1 MTDRV
6 LDHNGEL
13 SEVKVRL
20 ESLDSEAVIPAN
32 ENDLKVL
39 SDTLDINLRIIQKTG
54 SKITLKSSYSLLDNM
69 QGNLGN
75 ILATVG
81 FKANN
86 FKVFYKDKLLEKN
99 TDIDKIYEHGQDIYL
114 VAFESLGKPKKWM
127 RFPKIYEHGTWSNSG
142 GCSDSIVYIP
152 TKNIQVAG
160 FVSYA
165 AKDDPEYEMK
175 YRLMINDVTK
185 FETQPQKYSDW
196 EDTNYKS
203 IYFEEA
209 FDAPAESKIQ
219 ITVWIA
225 KSFSDSSCSYTYYGN
240 DGYSYSTVQNEQ
252 MGIFRVDSGNDSSN
266 GTSQSSGQIPGI
278 LYYSD

>member
-1 MTDRV
+1 MSDRISDDDGK
-6 LDHNGEL
+6 LK
-13 SEVKVRL
+13 EVKVRL
-20 ESLDSEAVIPAN
+20 ENLDSEAIIQAN

-86 FKVFYKDKLLEKN
+86 FKIFYKDKMLEKN
-99 TDIDKIYEHGQDIYL
+99 ADIDKIYEHGQDIYL
-114 VAFESLGKPKKWM
+114 VAFESLGKPKKWL
-127 RFPKIYEHGTWSNSG
+127 RFPKIYEYGTWSNSG
-142 GCSDSIVYIP
+142 GCSDSIVFIP
-152 TKNIQVAG
+152 TKSMQIAG

-165 AKDDPEYEMK
+165 AKDDTDYEMK
-175 YRLMINDVTK
+175 YRLKIDDVTK
-185 FETQPQKYSDW
+185 FETEPKKYSEW

-203 IYFEEA
+203 VYFDEA
-209 FDAPAESKIQ
+209 YDAPAECRVM

-225 KSFSDSSCSYTYYGN
+225 KSFSSSSTVYTYYGN
-240 DGYSYSTVQNEQ
+240 DGYDYSTVQNEQ
-252 MGIFRVDSGNDSSN
+252 MGMFRVDSGSDSSN